1 MINDLR
7 YDDHSGAPYI
17 ISGIWSISCYVCF
30 ELFYRYVYNA
40 VLFCNLIV
48 TLLEYFY

>member
-17 ISGIWSISCYVCF
+17 ISVFEVFPVMFVLNCSIVMF
-30 ELFYRYVYNA
+30 IM
-40 VLFCNLIV
+40 LFCFV
-48 TLLEYFY
+48 T

>member
-1 MINDLR
+1 MMTIPEHLI
-7 YDDHSGAPYI
+7 SFPVFEVFPI
-17 ISGIWSISCYVCF
+17 IPVCF
-30 ELFYRYVYNA
+30 ELFYRYVCNA